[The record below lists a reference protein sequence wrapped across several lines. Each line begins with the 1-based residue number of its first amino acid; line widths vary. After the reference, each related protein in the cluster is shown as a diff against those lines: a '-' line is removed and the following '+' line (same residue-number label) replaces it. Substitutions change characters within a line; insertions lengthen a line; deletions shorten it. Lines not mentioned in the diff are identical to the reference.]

1 MLADI
6 LHNIADH
13 TDTLLK
19 VLKEQSLDQE
29 FVGRMEQHILLEEK
43 ENSEKLVKILEETD
57 DPIVKKLLDH
67 SYFIQKVIEDKGI
80 PRELKEELL
89 DHFMEE
95 HEEWQIT
102 EDTTNKVS
110 NSTTQKS
117 GSEWTVGPMWTPGG
131 N

>member
-19 VLKEQSLDQE
+19 VLREPGLDQE
-29 FVGRMEQHILLEEK
+29 FVGRMEEHILLEEK
-43 ENSEKLVKILEETD
+43 ENSEKLKELITD
-57 DPIVKKLLDH
+57 DSEPIVKKLLDH
-67 SYFIQKVIEDKGI
+67 SYFIQKVIEDRGI
-80 PRELKEELL
+80 PKELKEELL

-95 HEEWQIT
+95 HQEWQIAD
-102 EDTTNKVS
+102 DTSSSGTSS
-110 NSTTQKS
+110 NSDT
-117 GSEWTVGPMWTPGG
+117 GWTVGPMWTPGG